1 MPFAAVL
8 FAVVLVELAAVGVF
22 TCHLINVPVAA
33 VLFAVVFTKVFT
45 VLFFATATATAG
57 QTRI

>member
-22 TCHLINVPVAA
+22 TFHLISVPVAV
-33 VLFAVVFTKVFT
+33 VLFALVFTKVFT
-45 VLFFATATATAG
+45 VLFFAIGVFT
-57 QTRI
+57 